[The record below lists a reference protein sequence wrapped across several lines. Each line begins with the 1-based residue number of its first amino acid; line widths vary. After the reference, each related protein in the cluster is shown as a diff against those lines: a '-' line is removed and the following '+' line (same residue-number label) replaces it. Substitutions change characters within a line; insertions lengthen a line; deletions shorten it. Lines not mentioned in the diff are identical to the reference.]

1 MRNKMA
7 KILSNFREL
16 SDKELVRN
24 LNNLVEG
31 WSFDIAER
39 TAGYYRVEGT
49 SLFGNKVSRDGLDPV
64 ELLEAVIVDIQEI
77 FPD

>member
-1 MRNKMA
+1 MMA
-7 KILSNFREL
+7 KILRNVREL

-31 WSFDIAER
+31 WSFDIDER

-49 SLFGNKVSRDGLDPV
+49 SLFGNKVSRDGIDPV
-64 ELLEAVIVDIQEI
+64 ELLVAVIDDIQEI
-77 FPD
+77 FPE